1 MKRIEL
7 AALIGMIVAVLLS
20 AFTAFAGDCA
30 DVRQQ
35 VLRLHVMANS
45 NSNEDQA
52 LKLAVRD
59 AVLEGTARLFS
70 DAHDKSQIEENAAGH
85 LSEIQA
91 LAQAEILRQGYDYPV
106 EAQLVNM
113 FFDTRA
119 YGELTLPAGYYDAVR
134 ITIGSGE
141 GKNWWCMMFPPMCI
155 PAASPG
161 DGGPL
166 EEQIRELEQHPQYE
180 PKFAVV
186 ELLETVS
193 QKWGH
198 RGERPVVAVR
208 S

>member
-7 AALIGMIVAVLLS
+7 AALIGMIAAVILS

-35 VLRLHVMANS
+35 VVRLHVMANS

-59 AVLEGTARLFS
+59 AVLEGTAQLFS
-70 DAHDKSQIEENAAGH
+70 DAQDKSQVEQNAASH
-85 LSEIQA
+85 LADIQDIA
-91 LAQAEILRQGYDYPV
+91 RAEILRQGYDYSV

-113 FFDTRA
+113 FFDTRT
-119 YGELTLPAGYYDAVR
+119 YGDLTLPAGYYDAIR
-134 ITIGSGE
+134 ITIGSGQ

-155 PAASPG
+155 PAATPG

-166 EEQIRELEQHPQYE
+166 EQQIKDLGQQPQYE

-186 ELLETVS
+186 ELLETVG
-193 QKWGH
+193 QKWSR
-198 RGERPVVAVR
+198 RGDQPVVLAQ
-208 S
+208 